1 MPDMNLLQCMA
12 DTLFHFCFRQSVIAW
27 CKCHVLEYRRHK
39 QLTVRILKD
48 VADFLAHLRKHLLYN
63 RHLLYTDTAFVI
75 RIQPD
80 QQFQQRGF
88 PDTIRSN
95 QPDAVIFMCGKCD
108 VLQNRDCFFVR
119 IINMFEIDVN
129 MAHF

>member
-12 DTLFHFCFRQSVIAW
+12 DTLLHFCFRQSVIAW
-27 CKCHVLEYRRHK
+27 CKCHVLEHRRHK
-39 QLTVRILKD
+39 KLAVGILKD
-48 VADFLAHLRKHLLYN
+48 ISDFLAHLRKHLLYN
-63 RHLLYTDTAFVI
+63 RHLFYTDAALVV

-95 QPDAVIFMCGKCD
+95 QPDAVILVCSKCD
-108 VLQNRDCFFVR
+108 IL
-119 IINMFEIDVN
+119 
-129 MAHF
+129 